1 MKSFNHLESRVLE
14 WAFDRDI
21 LTKGTIIGQFKKTK
35 EEIEELEGALSRND
49 KEKIKDG
56 IGDVIVTL
64 IILAKLTNVGDV
76 ETCLNHAY
84 DQIKNRKGK
93 LIDGI
98 FVKEIKK
105 RDFR

>member
-1 MKSFNHLESRVLE
+1 MKSFDNLESRVLE

-21 LTKGTIIGQFKKTK
+21 LTKGTILGQFKKTK
-35 EEIEELEGALSRND
+35 EEIEELEEALSRND

-64 IILAKLTNVGDV
+64 IILANLTSAGDV
-76 ETCLNHAY
+76 ETCLQHAY

-105 RDFR
+105 GDFR

>member
-1 MKSFNHLESRVLE
+1 MESRVLE

-35 EEIEELEGALSRND
+35 EEINELEDALIRKN
-49 KEKIKDG
+49 ELKIKDS

-64 IILAKLTNVGDV
+64 IIIAQMSKTDI
-76 ETCLNHAY
+76 EECLDYAY
-84 DQIKNRKGK
+84 NQIKNRKGK